1 MFLYR
6 FEYRDAMAYDL
17 TDLELFL
24 QVVDQGSITQ
34 GAEHTHLS
42 LASAS
47 ARITAM
53 EKALGAKLLD
63 RHRRGVAPS
72 PTGWLLVAHARAIVG
87 QLARMRTELAR
98 AADGLQS
105 TLVVLANTS
114 ATQTLVPT
122 GLADF
127 LATHSDID
135 VELQERP
142 SHEIVVAVTDGRAEL
157 GIIADTVDSA
167 RLARGGTRRS
177 HATADTKL
185 LNTTEPNMRP
195 YR

>member
-34 GAEHTHLS
+34 GAERAHLS

-63 RHRRGVAPS
+63 RCS
-72 PTGWLLVAHARAIVG
+72 
-87 QLARMRTELAR
+87 
-98 AADGLQS
+98 DGLQP

-122 GLADF
+122 ALADF
-127 LATHSDID
+127 LATHSDVD

-142 SHEIVVAVTDGRAEL
+142 SHEIVAAVTTGVPSSESSPTQWTRLGWPGAEL
-157 GIIADTVDSA
+157 DDRTQ
-167 RLARGGTRRS
+167 RR
-177 HATADTKL
+177 T
-185 LNTTEPNMRP
+185 PNC
-195 YR
+195 

>member
-6 FEYRDAMAYDL
+6 FEYRDAMAYGL
-17 TDLELFL
+17 NDLELFL
-24 QVVDQGSITQ
+24 QVVNQGSITQ

-47 ARITAM
+47 TRITAM

-63 RHRRGVAPS
+63 RCS
-72 PTGWLLVAHARAIVG
+72 
-87 QLARMRTELAR
+87 
-98 AADGLQS
+98 DGLQS

-122 GLADF
+122 ALADF
-127 LATHSDID
+127 LATHSDVD

-142 SHEIVVAVTDGRAEL
+142 SHEIVAAVTRHFASCSQPQARANRADSKAPCGGRYVVC
-157 GIIADTVDSA
+157 ADT
-167 RLARGGTRRS
+167 
-177 HATADTKL
+177 
-185 LNTTEPNMRP
+185 
-195 YR
+195 

>member
-1 MFLYR
+1 MRLWR
-6 FEYRDAMAYDL
+6 FVYRDSMAYDL

-34 GAEHTHLS
+34 GADRAHLS

-47 ARITAM
+47 TRITAM

-63 RHRRGVAPS
+63 RCS
-72 PTGWLLVAHARAIVG
+72 
-87 QLARMRTELAR
+87 
-98 AADGLQS
+98 DGLQS

-122 GLADF
+122 ALADF
-127 LATHSDID
+127 LATHSDVD

-142 SHEIVVAVTDGRAEL
+142 SHEIVAG
-157 GIIADTVDSA
+157 
-167 RLARGGTRRS
+167 S
-177 HATADTKL
+177 H
-185 LNTTEPNMRP
+185 
-195 YR
+195 

>member
-1 MFLYR
+1 MNRRLMFLYR

-24 QVVDQGSITQ
+24 QGVDQGSIAQ
-34 GAEHTHLS
+34 GAERAHLS

-63 RHRRGVAPS
+63 RHRRGVVPS

-98 AADGLQS
+98 CSDGLQS

-114 ATQTLVPT
+114 APQTLVPT
-122 GLADF
+122 AVADF
-127 LATHSDID
+127 WPPTPTSTSSC
-135 VELQERP
+135 R
-142 SHEIVVAVTDGRAEL
+142 
-157 GIIADTVDSA
+157 SA
-167 RLARGGTRRS
+167 RAMRS
-177 HATADTKL
+177 SRLSPTGAPSL
-185 LNTTEPNMRP
+185 E
-195 YR
+195 